1 MWYINKRDAIY
12 IVLFHSKAARYEA
25 NYIFHNPEIW
35 RDTKWIFFGDMCL
48 PIFITI
54 ALHELFI
61 KSLKL
66 FINKHVTR

>member
-1 MWYINKRDAIY
+1 MRLITFFTILK
-12 IVLFHSKAARYEA
+12 YEELQ
-25 NYIFHNPEIW
+25 NES
-35 RDTKWIFFGDMCL
+35 FFGDMCL

-54 ALHELFI
+54 VLHELFI